1 MTNLLHW
8 VKKAA
13 DGIAAS
19 LLAAMFVIFI
29 LQIVTR
35 YVIAAP
41 LGWTVEVLLTLWLW
55 LVFWASAFCVKD
67 KEHIRFDMLSRA
79 VPRGMRRLF
88 AIIAA
93 LLIATAFAWS
103 FLPTLDYILFYKI
116 KKSAVLRVRLDYIF
130 SIYGVFV
137 VAIVCYYAWR
147 VFAHIHP
154 GLYQKYYDHDEHEAP
169 GGDT

>member
-1 MTNLLHW
+1 VTTFLHW
-8 VKKAA
+8 MKKAA
-13 DGIAAS
+13 DGIAAG

-35 YVIAAP
+35 YMIDAP

-67 KEHIRFDMLSRA
+67 KDHIRFDMLSRA
-79 VPRGMRRLF
+79 VPRKARRVF
-88 AIIAA
+88 AIVTALIIAG
-93 LLIATAFAWS
+93 AFAWS

-116 KKSAVLRVRLDYIF
+116 KKSAVLRIRLDYIF

-137 VAIVCYYAWR
+137 VAIVSYYAWR
-147 VFAHIHP
+147 AFAHIHP
-154 GLYQKYYDHDEHEAP
+154 RFYQKYYNYDEYEDDA
-169 GGDT
+169 

>member
-1 MTNLLHW
+1 MTNILNW
-8 VKKAA
+8 MKKAA
-13 DGIAAS
+13 DGVAAS
-19 LLAAMFVIFI
+19 LLAAMSIIFI

-35 YVIAAP
+35 YLIDAP

-67 KEHIRFDMLSRA
+67 HEHIRFDMLSRA
-79 VPRGMRRLF
+79 MPRKIRRIF

-93 LLIATAFAWS
+93 LIIAVSFAWS

-116 KKSAVLRVRLDYIF
+116 KKSAVLRIRLDYIF

-137 VAIVCYYAWR
+137 VAIVTYYTWR
-147 VFAHIHP
+147 AIAHLHP
-154 GLYQKYYDHDEHEAP
+154 GLYRKYYDHDNEDEP
-169 GGDT
+169 VS